1 MSSAAKIGIFMLII
15 LAILGYFILK
25 IEDIH
30 VGHGAATKKV
40 TAIFDSVAG
49 LDDKSTVRVA
59 GVRVGRVTDIK
70 LLDDGK
76 ASVTMQVDRDV
87 KPHRNA
93 SAHVANLGLLGE
105 KYVELDPGTQ
115 DAPVIPETQT
125 VILRGTQPASI
136 DDVTNQISAIATD
149 VKAITASL
157 RTVMAGPAGQQRLE
171 DIVDNVRTI
180 TGQVRDLIAAN
191 RVNVDATMAN
201 ARQISADLRVSI
213 PKLSESIEKV
223 AQSLGG
229 AVGEN
234 RQDVRVIVENLR
246 KLSGDLKTTS
256 DNLNAITGQV
266 RSGQGTVGKLFY
278 SDEAHDKLTAA
289 LTSVESGVNELKTT
303 LGRVTRMQLNLG
315 IKADEYAG
323 LKNTQDIENVSGSS
337 RAAVTL
343 RLIPNPERNRFY
355 NVELADDPR
364 GQRHDKTTELT
375 VINPATGQS
384 TTTITKES
392 RFERGFVVS
401 AQAGWPLAPVDVRL
415 GLFDS
420 TGGGAI
426 DYHLNNRVRL
436 TGEAFD
442 FSKRRDPNPHLRL
455 YGEYVFRQEK
465 PNTTLLFISSGVDNI
480 LNDTAFTFG
489 GGIRWRDD
497 DLKYLL
503 GSIPIGR

>member
-1 MSSAAKIGIFMLII
+1 VSSPRL
-15 LAILGYFILK
+15 
-25 IEDIH
+25 
-30 VGHGAATKKV
+30 
-40 TAIFDSVAG
+40 
-49 LDDKSTVRVA
+49 
-59 GVRVGRVTDIK
+59 
-70 LLDDGK
+70 
-76 ASVTMQVDRDV
+76 
-87 KPHRNA
+87 
-93 SAHVANLGLLGE
+93 SA
-105 KYVELDPGTQ
+105 
-115 DAPVIPETQT
+115 
-125 VILRGTQPASI
+125 
-136 DDVTNQISAIATD
+136 
-149 VKAITASL
+149 
-157 RTVMAGPAGQQRLE
+157 
-171 DIVDNVRTI
+171 
-180 TGQVRDLIAAN
+180 
-191 RVNVDATMAN
+191 
-201 ARQISADLRVSI
+201 
-213 PKLSESIEKV
+213 SIEKV
-223 AQSLGG
+223 ANSLGG

-234 RQDVRVIVENLR
+234 RQDMRVIVENLR

-289 LTSVESGVNELKTT
+289 LTSVEGGVTELKTT

-323 LKNTQDIENVSGSS
+323 LKTSNSLENVSGTS

-364 GQRHDKTTELT
+364 GQRRDKTTELT
-375 VINPATGQS
+375 VTNPATGQS
-384 TTTITKES
+384 TTTITQES
-392 RFERGFVVS
+392 RFERGFLVS
-401 AQAGWPLAPVDVRL
+401 AQAGWTLAPLDVRV

-426 DYHLNNRVRL
+426 DYRLNKRIRL

-455 YGEYVFRQEK
+455 YGEYIFRQEK
-465 PNTTLLFISSGVDNI
+465 PNSPLLFISSGVDNV
-480 LNDTAFTFG
+480 LNNTAFTFG